1 MCINIANSNNV
12 RDWFYLIPGAILVDL
27 AVVIMTKYPG
37 ENPYFQVNTLN
48 TWYDRFGVLAVA
60 ADVLSALIGVMAAR
74 YIYTGLGLNSGFLFL
89 VILVAF
95 QLLHDIWFYLAII
108 KPLPTGHNEMIDV
121 FKAYAKENGSK
132 ILTADALIVI
142 ATAVTGSLLK
152 SAPAHIT
159 VATAFVSSYIL
170 SYILYTKRPYTKK
183 QV

>member
-1 MCINIANSNNV
+1 
-12 RDWFYLIPGAILVDL
+12 
-27 AVVIMTKYPG
+27 
-37 ENPYFQVNTLN
+37 
-48 TWYDRFGVLAVA
+48 
-60 ADVLSALIGVMAAR
+60 
-74 YIYTGLGLNSGFLFL
+74 
-89 VILVAF
+89 
-95 QLLHDIWFYLAII
+95 
-108 KPLPTGHNEMIDV
+108 MIDV

-159 VATAFVSSYIL
+159 VATAFISSYIL